1 MTVSLLHTWT
11 GRFPL
16 WTERS
21 AQSEETRR
29 MFKRFTERARR
40 VIILAREEAERHHHE
55 YLGTEHILLG
65 MLKDG
70 GGIAITVLQKAGLS
84 IDQIRMEIERHLPRN
99 ANALIVGE
107 IPFTPKAKKVLEYG
121 VEEARLMGHNYIG
134 TEHLLLGLLKEKEG
148 IAAKVLNALGI
159 RLVETREKILNLL
172 QEPATKTKE
181 KSKTPAL
188 DEFGRD
194 LTELA
199 QVGKLDPVIG
209 RENEIE
215 RVVQILSRR
224 TKNNPVLIGEPGVGK
239 TAIVEGLAQRIV
251 NREVPQLL
259 FDRRVVAL
267 DLGALVAGTKYRGQ
281 FEARMKAIMKEIV
294 QAENVMI
301 FIDELHT
308 LVGAGAAEG
317 SVDASNMLKPALS
330 RGEIQCIGATTLD
343 EYRKYIEKNGAL
355 ERRFQ
360 PIIVRAPSVPEA
372 IEIIRGLRHKY
383 EAHHRVKITDIAITA
398 AVNLADRYITDRQL
412 PDKAIDVIDEASSRT
427 RLMALTPPPEV
438 KEIEKELE
446 RVIREKD
453 MYLEAQEFEKAASLR
468 EKEKVLRA
476 RDEEL
481 KRDWEKNKGKG
492 TQSVEE
498 PDVEFIV
505 SRWTGIPLSKLEEKE
520 SEKLARMEEALHG
533 RIIGQ
538 DDAVKAVGRA
548 LRPPRGRRKDTKRPV
563 GSFVFLGPTGVGK
576 TELARALAEYLF
588 GDENA
593 LIRVDMSEYMEKFS
607 VSRLLGAPPG
617 YVGYEEGGFLTEKV
631 RRRPY
636 SVVLF
641 DEIEKAHPDVF
652 NMMLQVL
659 DDGRLTD
666 SLGHVVDFK
675 NTILIMTS
683 NLGTSLIGKRVSPG
697 FLQESDEQSYEKMK
711 DRVMEELKRAF
722 RPEFLNR
729 IDDII
734 VFHSL
739 SIEHIKEII
748 RLMIR
753 RINLQLS
760 ERGIELALT
769 PAAENA
775 LVDKGYD
782 ATYGARQLRRTIQK
796 HVEDPLAEAIVR
808 GQIAESARIE
818 VDVDA
823 GTFVFREAQA
833 ADAPLELAEH

>member
-1 MTVSLLHTWT
+1 
-11 GRFPL
+11 
-16 WTERS
+16 
-21 AQSEETRR
+21 

-199 QVGKLDPVIG
+199 QTGKLDPLIG
-209 RENEIE
+209 RENELE

-259 FDRRVVAL
+259 FDQRVVAL

-360 PIIVRAPSVPEA
+360 PIMVDPPSVEES
-372 IEIIRGLRHKY
+372 IEILKGLR
-383 EAHHRVKITDIAITA
+383 
-398 AVNLADRYITDRQL
+398 DRYETHHHLRIPDASIEQAVKLSARYVTDRFL
-412 PDKAIDVIDEASSRT
+412 PDKAIDVMDEAGARV
-427 RLMALTPPPEV
+427 RLRRITPPPMVRDLQRKINEIV
-438 KEIEKELE
+438 RLKKEKIEN
-446 RVIREKD
+446 
-453 MYLEAQEFEKAASLR
+453 QEFEKAVELR
-468 EKEKVLRA
+468 DQEEDIRRQIDTLKQEWEDTH
-476 RDEEL
+476 DEREIVV
-481 KRDWEKNKGKG
+481 
-492 TQSVEE
+492 TEE
-498 PDVEFIV
+498 DMAYVV
-505 SRWTGIPLSKLEEKE
+505 SRMTGIPLSKI
-520 SEKLARMEEALHG
+520 EEAESQRLLNMEDELHK
-533 RIIGQ
+533 RVVGQ
-538 DDAVKAVGRA
+538 EEAIAVVTRA
-548 LRPPRGRRKDTKRPV
+548 IRRSRAGLKDPRRPV
-563 GSFVFLGPTGVGK
+563 GTFIFLGPTGVGK
-576 TELARALAEYLF
+576 TELARALAEFLF
-588 GDENA
+588 GNESA
-593 LIRVDMSEYMEKFS
+593 LIRVDMSEYMERFN
-607 VSRLLGAPPG
+607 VSRLTGAPPG
-617 YVGYEEGGFLTEKV
+617 YIGYDEGGQLTEQV
-631 RRRPY
+631 RRKPY
-636 SVVLF
+636 SVVLL
-641 DEIEKAHPDVF
+641 DEIEKAHPDIYHVL
-652 NMMLQVL
+652 LQVM
-659 DDGRLTD
+659 DDGHLTD
-666 SLGHVVDFK
+666 SYGRKVDFK
-675 NTILIMTS
+675 NVVLIMTS
-683 NLGTSLIGKRVSPG
+683 NLSARVIEKNTAIGFQKDAEDVTFS
-697 FLQESDEQSYEKMK
+697 KMK
-711 DRVMEELKRAF
+711 ESVMNELKKTF
-722 RPEFLNR
+722 NPEFLNR
-729 IDDII
+729 IDEA
-734 VFHSL
+734 VMFHPL
-739 SIEHIKEII
+739 NMDHIKQIVDI
-748 RLMIR
+748 MLRGLNQQMG
-753 RINLQLS
+753 
-760 ERGIELALT
+760 ERGITLEIDDSAKEWLARQ
-769 PAAENA
+769 
-775 LVDKGYD
+775 GYD
-782 ATYGARQLRRTIQK
+782 AAYGARPLRRAIQR
-796 HVEDPLAEAIVR
+796 HIEDPLSEEVLR
-808 GQIAESARIE
+808 GEFSQGGVVQIKLAGEELVFLAKQEDAVESLS
-818 VDVDA
+818 DS
-823 GTFVFREAQA
+823 
-833 ADAPLELAEH
+833 

>member
-1 MTVSLLHTWT
+1 
-11 GRFPL
+11 
-16 WTERS
+16 
-21 AQSEETRR
+21 

-84 IDQIRMEIERHLPRN
+84 IDQIRMEVERHLPRN

-360 PIIVRAPSVPEA
+360 PIMVDPPSVEES
-372 IEIIRGLRHKY
+372 IEILKGLR
-383 EAHHRVKITDIAITA
+383 
-398 AVNLADRYITDRQL
+398 DRYETHHHLRIPDASIEQAVKLSARYVTDRFL
-412 PDKAIDVIDEASSRT
+412 PDKAIDVMDEAGARV
-427 RLMALTPPPEV
+427 RLRRITPPP
-438 KEIEKELE
+438 
-446 RVIREKD
+446 
-453 MYLEAQEFEKAASLR
+453 
-468 EKEKVLRA
+468 
-476 RDEEL
+476 
-481 KRDWEKNKGKG
+481 WC
-492 TQSVEE
+492 
-498 PDVEFIV
+498 
-505 SRWTGIPLSKLEEKE
+505 GICS
-520 SEKLARMEEALHG
+520 A
-533 RIIGQ
+533 
-538 DDAVKAVGRA
+538 
-548 LRPPRGRRKDTKRPV
+548 
-563 GSFVFLGPTGVGK
+563 
-576 TELARALAEYLF
+576 
-588 GDENA
+588 
-593 LIRVDMSEYMEKFS
+593 
-607 VSRLLGAPPG
+607 
-617 YVGYEEGGFLTEKV
+617 
-631 RRRPY
+631 
-636 SVVLF
+636 
-641 DEIEKAHPDVF
+641 
-652 NMMLQVL
+652 
-659 DDGRLTD
+659 RLTR
-666 SLGHVVDFK
+666 S
-675 NTILIMTS
+675 
-683 NLGTSLIGKRVSPG
+683 
-697 FLQESDEQSYEKMK
+697 
-711 DRVMEELKRAF
+711 
-722 RPEFLNR
+722 
-729 IDDII
+729 
-734 VFHSL
+734 
-739 SIEHIKEII
+739 
-748 RLMIR
+748 
-753 RINLQLS
+753 
-760 ERGIELALT
+760 
-769 PAAENA
+769 
-775 LVDKGYD
+775 
-782 ATYGARQLRRTIQK
+782 
-796 HVEDPLAEAIVR
+796 
-808 GQIAESARIE
+808 SA
-818 VDVDA
+818 
-823 GTFVFREAQA
+823 
-833 ADAPLELAEH
+833 

>member
-1 MTVSLLHTWT
+1 
-11 GRFPL
+11 
-16 WTERS
+16 
-21 AQSEETRR
+21 

-84 IDQIRMEIERHLPRN
+84 IDQIRMEVERHLPRN

-199 QVGKLDPVIG
+199 QTGKLDPLIG
-209 RENEIE
+209 RENELE

-259 FDRRVVAL
+259 FDQRVVAL

-360 PIIVRAPSVPEA
+360 PIMVDPPSVEES
-372 IEIIRGLRHKY
+372 IEILKGLR
-383 EAHHRVKITDIAITA
+383 
-398 AVNLADRYITDRQL
+398 DRYETHHHLRIPDASIEQAVKLSARYVTDRFL
-412 PDKAIDVIDEASSRT
+412 PDKAIDVMDEAGARV
-427 RLMALTPPPEV
+427 RLRRITPPPMVRDLQRKINEIV
-438 KEIEKELE
+438 RLKKEKIEN
-446 RVIREKD
+446 
-453 MYLEAQEFEKAASLR
+453 QEFEKAVELR
-468 EKEKVLRA
+468 DQEEDIRRQIDTLKQEWEDTH
-476 RDEEL
+476 DEREIVV
-481 KRDWEKNKGKG
+481 
-492 TQSVEE
+492 TEE
-498 PDVEFIV
+498 DMAYVV
-505 SRWTGIPLSKLEEKE
+505 SRMTGIPLSKI
-520 SEKLARMEEALHG
+520 EEAESQRLLNMEDELHK
-533 RIIGQ
+533 RVVGQ
-538 DDAVKAVGRA
+538 EEAIAVVTRA
-548 LRPPRGRRKDTKRPV
+548 IRRSRAGLKDPRRPV
-563 GSFVFLGPTGVGK
+563 GTFIFLGPTGVGK
-576 TELARALAEYLF
+576 TELARALAEFLF
-588 GDENA
+588 GNESA
-593 LIRVDMSEYMEKFS
+593 LIRVDMSEYMERFN
-607 VSRLLGAPPG
+607 VSRLTGAPPG
-617 YVGYEEGGFLTEKV
+617 YIGYDEGGQLTEQV
-631 RRRPY
+631 RRKPY
-636 SVVLF
+636 SVVLL
-641 DEIEKAHPDVF
+641 DEIEKAHPDIYHVL
-652 NMMLQVL
+652 LQVM
-659 DDGRLTD
+659 DDGHLTD
-666 SLGHVVDFK
+666 SYGRKVDFK
-675 NTILIMTS
+675 NVVLIMTS
-683 NLGTSLIGKRVSPG
+683 NLSARVIEKNTAIGFQKDAEDVTFS
-697 FLQESDEQSYEKMK
+697 KMK
-711 DRVMEELKRAF
+711 ESVMNELKKTF
-722 RPEFLNR
+722 NPEFLNR
-729 IDDII
+729 IDEA
-734 VFHSL
+734 VMFHPL
-739 SIEHIKEII
+739 NMEHIKQIVDI
-748 RLMIR
+748 MLRGLNQQMG
-753 RINLQLS
+753 
-760 ERGIELALT
+760 ERGITLEIDDSAKEWLARQ
-769 PAAENA
+769 
-775 LVDKGYD
+775 GYD
-782 ATYGARQLRRTIQK
+782 AAYGARPLRRAIQR
-796 HVEDPLAEAIVR
+796 HIEDPLSEEVLR
-808 GQIAESARIE
+808 GEFSQGGVVQIKLAGEELVFLAKQEDAVESLS
-818 VDVDA
+818 DS
-823 GTFVFREAQA
+823 
-833 ADAPLELAEH
+833 

>member
-1 MTVSLLHTWT
+1 
-11 GRFPL
+11 
-16 WTERS
+16 
-21 AQSEETRR
+21 

-84 IDQIRMEIERHLPRN
+84 IDQIRMEVERHLPRN

-199 QVGKLDPVIG
+199 QSGKLDPVIG

-239 TAIVEGLAQRIV
+239 TAIVEGLAQRII

-360 PIIVRAPSVPEA
+360 PIMVDPPSVEES
-372 IEIIRGLRHKY
+372 IEILKGLRDRY
-383 EAHHRVKITDIAITA
+383 EAHHHLRIPDASIEQAVKLSA
-398 AVNLADRYITDRQL
+398 RYVTERFL
-412 PDKAIDVIDEASSRT
+412 PDKAIDVMDEAGARV
-427 RLMALTPPPEV
+427 RLRRITPPPMVRDLQRKINEIV
-438 KEIEKELE
+438 RLKKEKIEN
-446 RVIREKD
+446 
-453 MYLEAQEFEKAASLR
+453 QEFEKAVELR
-468 EKEKVLRA
+468 DQEEDIRRQIDTLKQEWEDTH
-476 RDEEL
+476 DEREIVV
-481 KRDWEKNKGKG
+481 
-492 TQSVEE
+492 TEE
-498 PDVEFIV
+498 DMAYVV
-505 SRWTGIPLSKLEEKE
+505 SRMTGIPLSKIEEAE
-520 SEKLARMEEALHG
+520 SQRLLNMEEELHK
-533 RIIGQ
+533 RVVGQ
-538 DDAVKAVGRA
+538 EEAIAVVTRA
-548 LRPPRGRRKDTKRPV
+548 IRRSRAGLKDPRRPV
-563 GSFVFLGPTGVGK
+563 GTFIFLGPTGVGK
-576 TELARALAEYLF
+576 TELARALAEFLF
-588 GDENA
+588 GNESA
-593 LIRVDMSEYMEKFS
+593 LIRVDMSEYMERFN
-607 VSRLLGAPPG
+607 VSRLTGAPPG
-617 YVGYEEGGFLTEKV
+617 YIGYDEGGQLTEQV
-631 RRRPY
+631 RRKPY
-636 SVVLF
+636 SVVLL
-641 DEIEKAHPDVF
+641 DEIEKAHPDIYHVL
-652 NMMLQVL
+652 LQVM
-659 DDGRLTD
+659 DDGHLTD
-666 SLGHVVDFK
+666 SYGRKVDFK
-675 NTILIMTS
+675 NVVLIMTS
-683 NLGTSLIGKRVSPG
+683 NLSARAIEKNTAIGFQKDAEEVTFS
-697 FLQESDEQSYEKMK
+697 KMK
-711 DRVMEELKRAF
+711 ESVMNELKKTF
-722 RPEFLNR
+722 NPEFLNR
-729 IDDII
+729 IDEA
-734 VFHSL
+734 VMFHTL
-739 SIEHIKEII
+739 NMEHIKQIVDI
-748 RLMIR
+748 MLLRLNQQM
-753 RINLQLS
+753 S
-760 ERGIELALT
+760 ERGITLEIDDNAKEWLAT
-769 PAAENA
+769 Q
-775 LVDKGYD
+775 GYD
-782 ATYGARQLRRTIQK
+782 PSYGARPLRRAIQR
-796 HVEDPLAEAIVR
+796 HIEDPLSEEVLR
-808 GQIAESARIE
+808 GEFPQGGVVQIKLAGEELVFLAKQEDAVESLS
-818 VDVDA
+818 DS
-823 GTFVFREAQA
+823 
-833 ADAPLELAEH
+833 

>member
-1 MTVSLLHTWT
+1 
-11 GRFPL
+11 
-16 WTERS
+16 
-21 AQSEETRR
+21 

-84 IDQIRMEIERHLPRN
+84 IDQIRMEVERHLPRN

-199 QVGKLDPVIG
+199 QSGKLDPVIG

-251 NREVPQLL
+251 NREVPQVL

-294 QAENVMI
+294 QAENIII

-360 PIIVRAPSVPEA
+360 PIMVDPPSIEES
-372 IEIIRGLRHKY
+372 IEILKGLRDRY
-383 EAHHRVKITDIAITA
+383 EAHHHLRIPDESIVQAVKLSA
-398 AVNLADRYITDRQL
+398 RYVTDRFL
-412 PDKAIDVIDEASSRT
+412 PDKAIDVMDEAGARV
-427 RLMALTPPPEV
+427 RLRRITPPPMVRDLQRKINEIV
-438 KEIEKELE
+438 RLKKEKIEN
-446 RVIREKD
+446 
-453 MYLEAQEFEKAASLR
+453 QEFEKAVELR
-468 EKEKVLRA
+468 
-476 RDEEL
+476 DQEEDIRRQIEAM
-481 KRDWEKNKGKG
+481 KQEWED
-492 TQSVEE
+492 SHEE
-498 PDVEFIV
+498 SELVVTEEDMAYVV
-505 SRWTGIPLSKLEEKE
+505 SRMTGIPLSKI
-520 SEKLARMEEALHG
+520 EEAESQRLLNMEAELHK
-533 RIIGQ
+533 RVVGQ
-538 DDAVKAVGRA
+538 EEAIQVVTRA
-548 LRPPRGRRKDTKRPV
+548 IRRSRAGLKDPRRPV
-563 GSFVFLGPTGVGK
+563 GTFIFLGPTGVGK
-576 TELARALAEYLF
+576 TELARALAEFLF
-588 GDENA
+588 GNESA
-593 LIRVDMSEYMEKFS
+593 LIRVDMSEYMERFN
-607 VSRLLGAPPG
+607 VSRLTGAPPG
-617 YVGYEEGGFLTEKV
+617 YIGYDEGGQLTEQV
-631 RRRPY
+631 RRKPY
-636 SVVLF
+636 SVVLL
-641 DEIEKAHPDVF
+641 DEIEKAHPDIYHVL
-652 NMMLQVL
+652 LQVM
-659 DDGRLTD
+659 DDGHLTD
-666 SLGHVVDFK
+666 SYGRKVDFK
-675 NTILIMTS
+675 NVVLIMTS
-683 NLGTSLIGKRVSPG
+683 NLSARVIEKNTAIGFQRDSEEVTFS
-697 FLQESDEQSYEKMK
+697 KMK
-711 DRVMEELKRAF
+711 ESVMNELKKTF
-722 RPEFLNR
+722 NPEFLNR
-729 IDDII
+729 IDEA
-734 VFHSL
+734 VMFHPL
-739 SIEHIKEII
+739 NMDHIKQIVDI
-748 RLMIR
+748 MLRRLNQQMA
-753 RINLQLS
+753 
-760 ERGIELALT
+760 ERGITLEIDDSAKEWLA
-769 PAAENA
+769 NQ
-775 LVDKGYD
+775 GYD
-782 ATYGARQLRRTIQK
+782 PAYGARPLRRAIQR
-796 HVEDPLAEAIVR
+796 HIEDPLSEEVLR
-808 GQIAESARIE
+808 GEFPQGGVVQIKMAGEELVFVAKHEDAVESLS
-818 VDVDA
+818 DN
-823 GTFVFREAQA
+823 
-833 ADAPLELAEH
+833 